1 MSLLD
6 TADGVFMSHAYG
18 WAFSN
23 PVRNIN
29 ITVTS
34 LSIAVALVI
43 GMVELLQVTAGR
55 RVLDLGKVATS
66 SLRSSSR
73 PGRSRSSTWKARRVE
88 ERWTA

>member
-6 TADGVFMSHAYG
+6 TADGVFMSHPYG

-43 GMVELLQVTAGR
+43 GMIELLQVTVGSR
-55 RVLDLGKVATS
+55 MLDLSKVGYLVVALFFF
-66 SLRSSSR
+66 SLES
-73 PGRSRSSTWKARRVE
+73 PGRAWR
-88 ERWTA
+88 